1 MKRRDMLK
9 AGLVAGAALST
20 SGRLLAKAYNW
31 EDPFPVKGKVT
42 VAEFGAKWCA
52 GCPEMEVIFNKVKDY
67 YGDRVAMVYV
77 DMDKYQ
83 GIEEKYLIDRM
94 PSQRFFDVH
103 GSRSGTTTGR
113 SRRRSSKSVSR
124 FCSSTPKRTVRR
136 ASSDK
141 RNTGRFCY
149 SA

>member
-103 GSRSGTTTGR
+103 GEPIWHHNGPLSEEELKERIEILLKHAEEDRKAG
-113 SRRRSSKSVSR
+113 KI
-124 FCSSTPKRTVRR
+124 
-136 ASSDK
+136 
-141 RNTGRFCY
+141 
-149 SA
+149 

>member
-103 GSRSGTTTGR
+103 GEPIWHHNGSLSEEELKERIEILLKHAEEDRKAG
-113 SRRRSSKSVSR
+113 KI
-124 FCSSTPKRTVRR
+124 
-136 ASSDK
+136 
-141 RNTGRFCY
+141 
-149 SA
+149 